1 MYAFNSHAQLQW
13 LELGQSRSRV
23 LLIDDALTDLS
34 QIRQDAVGA
43 AFREDKG
50 SYYPGV
56 RAELPQAYAR
66 SLLEALYPLP
76 FVETIEPLTYHTYDG
91 LEPPLLGNPV
101 NTSSPFAHVD
111 VALAE
116 SDTEGVTALETVS
129 VTLLLV
135 TFATVGQAA
144 LVVNTQV
151 IISPFTQELAVYVA
165 ELVPTFPPF
174 FFH

>member
-1 MYAFNSHAQLQW
+1 MVLDVAVIAHVGVT
-13 LELGQSRSRV
+13 LGFTV
-23 LLIDDALTDLS
+23 MVIILLVTVV
-34 QIRQDAVGA
+34 AVG
-43 AFREDKG
+43 
-50 SYYPGV
+50 
-56 RAELPQAYAR
+56 QATLLFIVTYTCVPFVQ
-66 SLLEALYPLP
+66 LEALYPLP

-91 LEPPLLGNPV
+91 LVPPLLGNPV

-116 SDTEGVTALETVS
+116 SETEGVTELETVS

-135 TFATVGQAA
+135 TFATVGHAA

-165 ELVPTFPPF
+165 ELVPTFEPF